1 MKKNFL
7 FKKKK
12 GFTLIELIVVIAIIG
27 ILSAIAIPNFLGH
40 KDEAK
45 LKADQI
51 TSQNIA
57 LAVKSELIKGT
68 TIQDISNSNYK
79 IIADNYFNG
88 ILPTPQTGQE
98 NFAIVITNENVSVS
112 TSKYKFY
119 PKFEEIGSK

>member
-68 TIQDISNSNYK
+68 TSQDISNSNYK

-88 ILPTPQTGQE
+88 IFPKPQTGGD
-98 NFAIVITNENVSVS
+98 NFTILINNENVSIS
-112 TSKYKFY
+112 TSKYDFY
-119 PKFEEIGSK
+119 PQFKKVGG